1 MNMNPIPIFK
11 IFGIQVNLDFSWF
24 IIFFLIT
31 FTLAEGFFPHFYP
44 DYPSIVYWIVGS
56 ISAVLL
62 FVSVLLHELSHSVT
76 AIHFGIPVKSI
87 NLFIFGGVA
96 MIEEEAPSPKI
107 EFLIAAAG
115 PLCSFLLGFIFFIM
129 AYFYPT
135 DDLLNGIINYL
146 MYVNLAL
153 GFFNLVP
160 AFPLDGGRIF
170 RAILW
175 TKKDLLTATKISSF
189 TGTLFAYLL
198 MFLGILSIFKGNF
211 INGLWYGL
219 IGLFLR
225 QASKTSYE
233 QTKFSVILSGYKVE
247 NFMQTVKPLLPDETV
262 AEFMNFYYPFYR
274 SSLYPVI
281 GRDGRIYVL
290 YVEDIKEIPQ
300 EKWNV
305 IHVIDVAKPL
315 IAYVS
320 PYDSLY
326 KALKI
331 MNKYKLDEIPVIY
344 GNTILGILK
353 RSSIE
358 LLLERFLEEEKK

>member
-1 MNMNPIPIFK
+1 MNLNPIPLFK
-11 IFGIQVNLDFSWF
+11 VFGIQINLDFSWF
-24 IIFFLIT
+24 FIFFLVT

-44 DYPSIVYWIVGS
+44 GYSFFVYWIVGS

-76 AIHFGIPVKSI
+76 ALHFGIPVKSI

-96 MIEEEAPSPKI
+96 MIEEEAPNPKV
-107 EFLIAAAG
+107 EFLVAAAG
-115 PLCSFLLGFIFFIM
+115 PLCSFTLGFIFLIM
-129 AYFYPT
+129 AYLYPV

-146 MYVNLAL
+146 MYVNFAL
-153 GFFNLVP
+153 GIFNLVP

-175 TKKDLLTATKISSF
+175 TKKDLLTATRISSF
-189 TGTLFAYLL
+189 TGTIFAYLL
-198 MFLGILSIFKGNF
+198 MFIGLISIIQGNF
-211 INGLWYGL
+211 INGIWYGL

-233 QTKFSVILSGYKVE
+233 QTKFSIILSRYRVE

-262 AEFMNFYYPFYR
+262 LEFMNFYYPFYR
-274 SSLYPVI
+274 SSIYPVI
-281 GRDGRIYVL
+281 GRDGQIYVIN
-290 YVEDIKEIPQ
+290 VEDIKSIPQ
-300 EKWNV
+300 ERWSV
-305 IHVIDVAKPL
+305 VHVIDVARPL

-326 KALKI
+326 KALKL
-331 MNKYKLDEIPVIY
+331 MNKYKLEEIPVIY
-344 GNTILGILK
+344 GNTILGILRK
-353 RSSIE
+353 NSIE
-358 LLLERFLEEEKK
+358 LLLERYLEEEKK